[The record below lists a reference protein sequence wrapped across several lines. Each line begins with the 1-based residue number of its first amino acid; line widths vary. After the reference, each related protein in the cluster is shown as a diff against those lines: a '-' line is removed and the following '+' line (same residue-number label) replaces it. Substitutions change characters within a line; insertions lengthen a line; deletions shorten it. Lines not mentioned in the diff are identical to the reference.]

1 MNYVYKLNN
10 GTKRILGETGF
21 WGLLRLEAWG
31 KRKCVCVLFVLGFR
45 DVVFR
50 ETKTLKFFGG
60 SLDCINKLDRV

>member
-31 KRKCVCVLFVLGFR
+31 KRKCVCPFCTWVQGCGFSGNKNSQIFLAAVWTVL
-45 DVVFR
+45 
-50 ETKTLKFFGG
+50 
-60 SLDCINKLDRV
+60 IN

>member
-31 KRKCVCVLFVLGFR
+31 KRKCVCVSFLYLGSGMW
-45 DVVFR
+45 
-50 ETKTLKFFGG
+50 FFGKQKL
-60 SLDCINKLDRV
+60 SNFLAAVWTVLIN